1 MLPFIEISLIDTT
14 EKKKSKK
21 EIIQK
26 IKERFERT
34 HNVKGSWKGKD
45 DSPVLRLEY
54 PSKKAFLDG
63 YTRDLDFFNIVIN
76 EINKGNFPFSDL
88 FSKDSKTD
96 EISENY
102 LVLKYLTN
110 WKEPMIKN
118 YQVTSNTA
126 EIIGVVFNIEEI
138 EDGFLMFYKRKIDF
152 DANQIDRLDINE
164 LKSFFTDNNLD
175 LNLPNVQLLFKF
187 LKDMGKRKQKK

>member
-1 MLPFIEISLIDTT
+1 
-14 EKKKSKK
+14 
-21 EIIQK
+21 
-26 IKERFERT
+26 
-34 HNVKGSWKGKD
+34 
-45 DSPVLRLEY
+45 
-54 PSKKAFLDG
+54 
-63 YTRDLDFFNIVIN
+63 
-76 EINKGNFPFSDL
+76 
-88 FSKDSKTD
+88 
-96 EISENY
+96 
-102 LVLKYLTN
+102 
-110 WKEPMIKN
+110 MIKN

-126 EIIGVVFNIEEI
+126 KIIGVVFNIEEI